1 MLLSITIE
9 YLLLLSCSCYNLRPY
24 AVTANVCHMLL
35 LALKHNPINYLT
47 FKMHYVIVGVMS
59 LEINKCY
66 CDMLKATILSLRVL
80 VVGKVE

>member
-1 MLLSITIE
+1 
-9 YLLLLSCSCYNLRPY
+9 
-24 AVTANVCHMLL
+24 MLL

-80 VVGKVE
+80 VVGKVEWVQSTLKGVPAMVKELYLKLCKLENKY